1 MPGLFVTLEGPEGS
15 GKSTQLRLLAE
26 ALASHAPLVVR
37 EPGGTALGEAVREI
51 LLHRSELTISP
62 EAEANLFMAA
72 RAELVAELIGPAL
85 AAGRLVLSDR
95 YHDATRVYQGEVGG
109 VAVPWPPSFP
119 RPDLTALLLVPPEL
133 GLERQRAARGAP
145 DRIGGRPLDFHRQV
159 VEGYRRLAAA
169 EPDRF
174 LVVDGTRPPEE
185 VRDELLARIHR
196 LLVGAAP

>member
-15 GKSTQLRLLAE
+15 GKSMQLRLLAE
-26 ALASHAPLVVR
+26 ALASHEPLVVR
-37 EPGGTALGEAVREI
+37 EPGGTALGEAIRDI

-109 VAVPWPPSFP
+109 VTVPWPASFP

-133 GLERQRAARGAP
+133 GLERQRAERGAP

-185 VRDELLARIHR
+185 MRDELLTRIHR